1 MHKSKQNGLIRSV
14 RGNEVEEA
22 FRRKWAEL
30 TERSLREYADR
41 YEGEPRREGFNA
53 HFFELD
59 YDPDERG
66 HVAVVVIDVLREAKA
81 KPGEVWRIW
90 PHDEG
95 SDVVLGEEIPSR
107 IRPAFQWFRFRLVR
121 PDLHDKVKQR
131 EECRWYAEINR
142 KNKQKVIDRQTAQAS
157 QDLADEFERMRE
169 EAERLGIDL
178 KEGRDDTREQ
188 ADNRRSQGESTRGGR
203 EGRRS
208 IRSVRCRGVIS
219 RIRDLGYCLK
229 HYQRE
234 YRRRRREQVRF
245 LEQGEDQVTEGG
257 MH

>member
-22 FRRKWAEL
+22 FRRKWEEL

-178 KEGRDDTREQ
+178 KEGEMTQ
-188 ADNRRSQGESTRGGR
+188 ESKQTTDVPRAKHPGR
-203 EGRRS
+203 TGRPPEHKKCT
-208 IRSVRCRGVIS
+208 VPGCDKPHKG
-219 RIRDLGYCLK
+219 LGYCLK